1 MKILRAASVFLCI
14 FFCFFVCSSHATDT
28 LRPGQYLRRYETLV
42 SDGGVFE
49 LGFFYSPTK
58 SVEGYLGI
66 WLKNDKK
73 KRPVWVA
80 NRDDHLMD
88 PYAVL
93 YINPQGMVISDNR
106 NSPFFFTYG
115 APATT
120 NRTSARI
127 LDSGN
132 LILMEGGK
140 TVWQSFDNLVD
151 TFLPGMKMGMVSI
164 TNAQLK
170 LMFLLSWKRSHDPTC
185 GVLGLSLDNSTTQV
199 DVWHDDGK
207 EKPIGHWDGHEFKFV
222 FKTQSDNYN
231 FSYVLNSKERYLTF
245 NNKESNVYSWF
256 ALDSDGKIQE
266 FMMVGQKI
274 SVVSHSVCGD
284 CWLVSSRDRKLL
296 LVIKVVVPLTF
307 SILMLILFLYC
318 LWRKHNSLGI
328 YRFHIGRTDSVKLL
342 LSQLS
347 SDDSGNSS
355 PVIELG
361 KTKDHALPTLSF
373 SCIVASTN
381 NFSVANKLG
390 EGGYGPVYKGNLLQ
404 HDIAVKRLSKRSG
417 QGLVEFKNE
426 VQLISQLQHRN
437 LVKILGCCI
446 QREEKILIYE
456 YMSNRSL
463 DSFIFDP
470 IKRRQLN
477 WRQRIH
483 IIEGIAQGLLY
494 LHKYSRL
501 RIIHRDLKTSNIL
514 LDAYMN
520 PKISDFGLARILSG
534 NECGA
539 ETKRIAGTFGYMS
552 PEYVLQGLLSTK
564 SDVFSFGVIVLEIM
578 SGMKNAT
585 FYESDYSLN
594 LLGHAWNLWIS
605 GRCEEM
611 IDPTLADSSSRDGLV
626 LCIQVGLLCVQDC
639 AEDRPTMSEVVSM
652 LSTEGASLPKPK
664 QPMYS
669 NLMSEVDKALRSG
682 VPSENL
688 LTYSSIVA
696 R

>member
-14 FFCFFVCSSHATDT
+14 FLCFFVCSSYASDT
-28 LRPGQYLRRYETLV
+28 LMDGQCMHKDETLI

-49 LGFFYSPTK
+49 LGFFFPSD
-58 SVEGYLGI
+58 SEGYLGI
-66 WLKNDKK
+66 WLKNDIK

-80 NRDDHLMD
+80 NRDDRLMD
-88 PYAVL
+88 PNASL
-93 YINPQGMVISDNR
+93 YFKPYGLVISDSR
-106 NSPFFFTYG
+106 NSPYVFAYG
-115 APATT
+115 ATATD

-132 LILMEGGK
+132 LILMQGGK
-140 TVWQSFDNLVD
+140 TVWQSFDNLVN
-151 TFLPGMKMGMVSI
+151 TFLPGMKLGVVNI

-170 LMFLLSWKRSHDPTC
+170 FMFLVSWRSVHDPTSGYL
-185 GVLGLSLDNSTTQV
+185 GVSLDNSTTQV
-199 DVWHDDGK
+199 TVWHANGK
-207 EKPIGHWDGHEFKFV
+207 EKQIGYWDGHNFRFV
-222 FKTQSDNYN
+222 FKTKLDNYN
-231 FSYVLNSKERYLTF
+231 VSYVLNSEQRYLTYS
-245 NNKESNVYSWF
+245 NKDSKVYSWF
-256 ALDSDGKIQE
+256 ALASDGKIQE
-266 FMMVGQKI
+266 FIMVGQKI

-284 CWLVSSRDRKLL
+284 CWLVSSREKKLL
-296 LVIKVVVPLTF
+296 LVVKVVAPLTSF
-307 SILMLILFLYC
+307 ILILILFLYV
-318 LWRKHNSLGI
+318 LWRKRYSLGI
-328 YRFHIGRTDSVKLL
+328 CRFSIGRTHSMTLL

-347 SDDSGNSS
+347 SDDSGSSS
-355 PVIELG
+355 PVLESG
-361 KTKDHALPTLSF
+361 KTKDHVLPMLSF

-381 NFSVANKLG
+381 NFSATNKLG

-417 QGLVEFKNE
+417 QGVVEFKNE

-437 LVKILGCCI
+437 LVKILGCCT

-470 IKRRQLN
+470 INRRQLK
-477 WRQRIH
+477 WTHRIH

-539 ETKRIAGTFGYMS
+539 ETKRIVGTFGYMS

-585 FYESDYSLN
+585 FYESDCSLN

-605 GRCEEM
+605 GRCEELL
-611 IDPTLADSSSRDGLV
+611 DPTLADTSSMDGCV

-639 AEDRPTMSEVVSM
+639 AEDRPNMSEVVTM
-652 LSTEGASLPKPK
+652 LSNEGASLPMPK

-688 LTYSSIVA
+688 LTYSSVVA